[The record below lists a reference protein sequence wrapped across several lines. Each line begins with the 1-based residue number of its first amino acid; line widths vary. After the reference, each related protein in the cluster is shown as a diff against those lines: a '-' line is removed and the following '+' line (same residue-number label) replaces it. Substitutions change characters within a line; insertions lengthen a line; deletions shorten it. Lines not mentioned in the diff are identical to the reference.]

1 MGRRDSMECL
11 DRALLVKSL
20 ASRVKVGEP
29 TAFRGL
35 TVWPLLGDASVE
47 PGYLTL
53 DEALQRGVAQVTEVS
68 ASGSVPELKFAN
80 SAEMPVF
87 LMDGEELVGAK
98 QNRVLN
104 LSILAPAGKTIVI
117 PVSCVEAGRWRQTS
131 AAFQSSP
138 RAHFATGRAK
148 RNASVTEARQDRGS
162 SQSDQGEVWSDIA
175 QMADRL
181 SVDAPTHAMADA
193 FEQHAPAIEDFVR
206 AFAPVEGQ
214 VGAAFAV
221 GGHTSG
227 MDLFDCPVT
236 LAKMLPKL
244 VRSYA
249 LDALAAD
256 PASKPP
262 SGTGAARL
270 LQAVSDATV
279 SVHGA
284 AGEGEDLRFAAPRLA
299 GGALVAWGRI
309 VHLAAF
315 RVSPGDQEAG
325 PVSTTLASPASRRR
339 NRGLIVY

>member
-1 MGRRDSMECL
+1 MQPLDSAVL
-11 DRALLVKSL
+11 IKDL
-20 ASRVKVGEP
+20 AHGLKVGEP
-29 TAFRGL
+29 VAFRNL
-35 TVWPLLGDASVE
+35 TVWPLLGDATVE

-53 DEALQRGVAQVTEVS
+53 DEALQRGVARVTEVS
-68 ASGSVPELKFAN
+68 ASGSVPELKFTN
-80 SAEMPVF
+80 NAEKPVF

-104 LSILAPAGKTIVI
+104 LSILAPAGKTIMI
-117 PVSCVEAGRWRQTS
+117 PVSCVEAGRWHQTS
-131 AAFQSSP
+131 VAFQSSP

-175 QMADRL
+175 MMTDRL

-206 AFAPVEGQ
+206 AFAPVEVQ

-221 GGHTSG
+221 GGRTSG
-227 MDLFDCPVT
+227 MDLFDCPAT

-249 LDALAAD
+249 LDALATD
-256 PASKPP
+256 PASEAP
-262 SGTGAARL
+262 SATGAARL
-270 LQAVSDATV
+270 LQAVCDATV
-279 SVHGA
+279 SVHPA
-284 AGEGEDLRFAAPRLA
+284 VGEGEDLRFEGPRLA
-299 GGALVAWGRI
+299 GGALAAWGRI

-315 RVSPGDQEAG
+315 RVSPNDKEAG